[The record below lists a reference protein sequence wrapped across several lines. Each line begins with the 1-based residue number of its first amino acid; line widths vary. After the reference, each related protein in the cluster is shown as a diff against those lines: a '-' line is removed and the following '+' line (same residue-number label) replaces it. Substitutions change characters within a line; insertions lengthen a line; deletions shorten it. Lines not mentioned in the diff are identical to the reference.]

1 VIRGAALALA
11 IVLTACS
18 AQPAASPSP
27 SATLAAASPTPTPVP
42 IATRTPA
49 PSPTPTLIPLPSFA
63 DLSTPS
69 GTIVWAFVAG
79 TRLFRSTDRGDTWTE
94 RPVPPQ
100 PLNGLVTFVDD
111 HEGWFASLAQPAQQC
126 MTQLLTITHTF
137 DSGSTWQ
144 TVTPAGIAAEQCKQ
158 SLVFSDAQHGSLV
171 GWDPNSPPVIYR
183 TADGGRTWSA
193 SRLPDP
199 PGFITKPGGFTL
211 HPYAVKTFRTEAFNG
226 LKLVEVSGL
235 IDNQQPPQHRYVF
248 ASTDD
253 GASWTYRVTVPD
265 PDSQVVF
272 LTDTHWFQ
280 LSAGAVPK
288 ETTDGGVTWQAFTT
302 DYKQAAPIAP
312 SIVFGDSQ
320 IGYATVRG
328 TIQRTVDGGAHWTSI
343 RTPGTF

>member
-1 VIRGAALALA
+1 MIRVVAVTLAL
-11 IVLTACS
+11 VLAACG

-27 SATLAAASPTPTPVP
+27 SATVAAASPPSTSVPTV
-42 IATRTPA
+42 TRTPA

-63 DLSTPS
+63 DLSAPS
-69 GTIVWAFVAG
+69 GTVVWAFVAG

-100 PLNGLVTFVDD
+100 PVNGLVTFIDD
-111 HEGWFASLAQPAQQC
+111 HEGWFVSLATPATQC
-126 MTQLLTITHTF
+126 ATQLLSIRHTT
-137 DSGSTWQ
+137 DGGGSWQ
-144 TVTPAGIAAEQCKQ
+144 TVTTTGLPAEQCKA
-158 SLVFSDAQHGSLV
+158 SLVFSDAQHGSLDAF
-171 GWDPNSPPVIYR
+171 DPNTPPVIYR
-183 TADGGRTWSA
+183 TADGGRTWAA

-199 PGFITKPGGFTL
+199 PGFVTRPAGFTL
-211 HPYAVKTFRTEAFNG
+211 RPGVVRTFGG
-226 LKLVEVSGL
+226 LRLVEATGL
-235 IDNQQPPQHRYVF
+235 IEDQQPPQRRYVF

-253 GASWTYRVTVPD
+253 GATWTYRVTVPD
-265 PDSQVVF
+265 PDSSVVF
-272 LTDTHWFQ
+272 VTESRWFQ

-288 ETTDGGVTWQAFTT
+288 ETTDGGATWQAFTT

-312 SIVFGDSQ
+312 AIVFGDAQ